1 MMFSTNTTNM
11 KKGIFFKHL
20 NISITRKI
28 QNLLGIPTQIGKY
41 ETQTFSFIMERVI
54 QKLKNWKVKI
64 ISYVGRVNDNS
75 LFVRY
80 LSLNYLM
87 LFNFSKIYYVNLTR
101 YLLYLVYLA

>member
-1 MMFSTNTTNM
+1 MMFSTNTANM

-20 NISITRKI
+20 NISINRKI
-28 QNLLGIPTQIGKY
+28 QNLLGLPTQIGKS

-64 ISYVGRVNDNS
+64 ISYVGKVNDNS